1 MQGAGDALKDV
12 TKGAVK
18 KRLGRKKKGPGEPGE
33 GEGGSI
39 VQVPSGAIVPTSPL
53 IGEIV
58 VPYPDEPAKVKEK
71 PVGRVDFNSISE
83 QLQSIVA
90 LTSAIEKVTG
100 KSIKTKKKIKE
111 TNRKNKEK
119 ACQESSR
126 KRREKKVVVF

>member
-1 MQGAGDALKDV
+1 MGD
-12 TKGAVK
+12 
-18 KRLGRKKKGPGEPGE
+18 
-33 GEGGSI
+33 I
-39 VQVPSGAIVPTSPL
+39 I
-53 IGEIV
+53 

-71 PVGRVDFNSISE
+71 PVGRVDFNTISE

-119 ACQESSR
+119 VLRSPKKKKREGGGVSR
-126 KRREKKVVVF
+126 FPWSEDN